1 MTDQL
6 AAEVEDLGKVYG
18 DGHGTN
24 EGDRPAAC
32 GRARPHAGQDH
43 PAARSVVVALLTT
56 VIGVRHH
63 CGRPEKQP
71 NSQSSPR
78 STPGPTECNHQ

>member
-1 MTDQL
+1 MERTGEIGLLRAVGL
-6 AAEVEDLGKVYG
+6 ARTQVRTILLLG
-18 DGHGTN
+18 
-24 EGDRPAAC
+24 RWWSP
-32 GRARPHAGQDH
+32 
-43 PAARSVVVALLTT
+43 LLTT